1 MSFIS
6 PEFILFFAAY
16 FPVYFA
22 LPHRW
27 RWVWILASS
36 YFFYAYGHS
45 EYLWI
50 IVLTT
55 AVDYTVARLIQ
66 RTENPRRRKLLL
78 LASLSLNLGVL
89 FAFKYFDFF
98 NDTFADI
105 SNQLGLPYAVG
116 GLSLALPVGISFYTF
131 QSMAYTIDVYRR
143 KIPAEKHVGIFAAFV
158 AFFPQLVAGPIE
170 RGAHMLPQYRR
181 RVHFDEERTVEGLR
195 RILWGFFKKVVI
207 ADRLAIYVNMVYN
220 APQSYSGLPL
230 IVATV
235 FFAFQIYC
243 DFSAY
248 TDIAIGAARIMG
260 FDLMENFR
268 QPYFARSIREFWGR
282 WHISLSMWF
291 RDYVY
296 IPLGGNRVP
305 FTRHLVNLFIVF
317 LVSGLWHGASWT
329 FVIWGGLHGLF
340 VVGEALWER
349 IKQPSIAA
357 ARAAVLQPT
366 DALIPAVSPTE
377 TGEQNAGMGLFTGT
391 LRKTT
396 WGAGLRIV
404 LTFAAICFAW
414 IFFRAN
420 SFTDA
425 AYIVTHLFAFGQ
437 PGGLTDPFAQ
447 GLLSSQAEFFIS
459 FGLIGL
465 LLIVDALDA
474 KVGLNNLFRVS
485 PAALRWAVY
494 YVAGSAVIFSGLYG
508 SGAQEFIYFQF

>member
-1 MSFIS
+1 MSFTS
-6 PEFILFFAAY
+6 PEFVLFFAAY
-16 FPVYFA
+16 FPVYFV

-27 RWVWILASS
+27 RWAWILVAS
-36 YFFYAYGHS
+36 YFFYAYGHG

-50 IVLTT
+50 ILLTT
-55 AVDYTVARLIQ
+55 AVDYTVARLIH
-66 RTENPRRRKLLL
+66 RTENPRSRKLLL
-78 LASLSLNLGVL
+78 LVSITLNLSIL

-98 NDTFADI
+98 NNSLAAI
-105 SNQLGLPYAVG
+105 SQQLELPYAVG

-143 KIPAEKHVGIFAAFV
+143 KIPAENHAGVFAAFV

-170 RGAHMLPQYRR
+170 RAPHMLPQYRQR
-181 RVHFDEERTVEGLR
+181 FRFNEERTVEGMR
-195 RILWGFFKKVVI
+195 RILWGFFKKIVI
-207 ADRLAIYVNMVYN
+207 ADRLAIYVNGVYN
-220 APQSYSGLPL
+220 SPYEYSGFPL
-230 IVATV
+230 IVATL

-248 TDIAIGAARIMG
+248 SDIAIGTARIMG

-268 QPYFARSIREFWGR
+268 QPYFARSIREFWAR
-282 WHISLSMWF
+282 WHISLSTWF
-291 RDYVY
+291 RDYLY

-305 FTRHLVNLFIVF
+305 FPRHLLNLFIVF

-329 FVIWGGLHGLF
+329 FVLWGALHGLF
-340 VVGEALWER
+340 VVGEAIWER
-349 IKQPSIAA
+349 IKQPSRLSAGA
-357 ARAAVLQPT
+357 HL
-366 DALIPAVSPTE
+366 SPSE
-377 TGEQNAGMGLFTGT
+377 QGRHTGLP
-391 LRKTT
+391 LRNSSWT
-396 WGAGLRIV
+396 AGLRII
-404 LTFAAICFAW
+404 LTFAAVCFAW

-420 SFTDA
+420 SFNDA

-437 PGGLTDPFAQ
+437 PGGLTDPFAP
-447 GLLSSQAEFFIS
+447 GLLGNHAEFFIS
-459 FGLIGL
+459 FGLIAL